1 MAISIRKVYA
11 NLKHI
16 DEVDLVTGAIY
27 RQLAQDVLAES
38 KISLGRRMVI
48 ANYLMQANQFLG
60 MQSASNGDSY

>member
-1 MAISIRKVYA
+1 MTISARKVYA

-16 DEVDLVTGAIY
+16 DEVDFVTGAIY

-48 ANYLMQANQFLG
+48 ANRLAQANHFLG
-60 MQSASNGDSY
+60 MTTASNGDSY